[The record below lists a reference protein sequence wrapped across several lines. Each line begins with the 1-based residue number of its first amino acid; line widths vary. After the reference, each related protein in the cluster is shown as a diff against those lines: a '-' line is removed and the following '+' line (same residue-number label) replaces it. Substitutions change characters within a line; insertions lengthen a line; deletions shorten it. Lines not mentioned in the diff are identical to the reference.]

1 MLGLVCE
8 LERLD
13 KVTTALQAWALVAG
27 KPPRESG
34 LQGWPPASEAL
45 GGGSLALRLPRETL
59 DVPSKGPPAEEYLES
74 QGKAGVGSMEA
85 KCPAK
90 H

>member
-8 LERLD
+8 LEVLG
-13 KVTTALQAWALVAG
+13 KVTTAPLARALVAG
-27 KPPRESG
+27 KPPRGWG

-45 GGGSLALRLPRETL
+45 GEGSLALRLPRETL

-74 QGKAGVGSMEA
+74 QGKAGGGVHGS
-85 KCPAK
+85 
-90 H
+90 